1 MTRARRIRTV
11 IVDDSAVARQLL
23 HWTLTQA
30 GDFEVVDTVP
40 DGELAVDRVASLRP
54 DLVTMDLH
62 LPGIDGLEAT
72 RRIMQRSPTPI
83 AIVAASANLDE
94 AIIFEAL
101 AAGALAAIQ
110 RPLSPGQPDYLKRRR
125 ILLGELRTIARA
137 SSTGAA
143 RRPALEGRAVPRPV
157 ASADARLRKMALEQP
172 GRPAIA
178 LIAVASSTGGPQAL
192 RVLLSGL
199 PPVLL
204 PPILIVQHIADGFA
218 AGLAGWLGSVASGP
232 VRIAVD
238 GERLTSG
245 TILIAPDDRH
255 LTVTPDGRVRLV
267 ASVPVDGHRPSATV
281 LFESTAVAFGARG
294 LGIIL
299 TGMGRDGADGLLR
312 IHQAGGPTIAE
323 DPATAVVGGM
333 PGAAIALGAVDHVL
347 PLAAIGPSLT
357 TVLNQPRSSS
367 ITDRPIRRSTS

>member
-40 DGELAVDRVASLRP
+40 DGELAVDRVASLQP

-137 SSTGAA
+137 SSAGAA
-143 RRPALEGRAVPRPV
+143 RGPA
-157 ASADARLRKMALEQP
+157 
-172 GRPAIA
+172 
-178 LIAVASSTGGPQAL
+178 AL
-192 RVLLSGL
+192 R
-199 PPVLL
+199 
-204 PPILIVQHIADGFA
+204 
-218 AGLAGWLGSVASGP
+218 W
-232 VRIAVD
+232 
-238 GERLTSG
+238 
-245 TILIAPDDRH
+245 
-255 LTVTPDGRVRLV
+255 
-267 ASVPVDGHRPSATV
+267 
-281 LFESTAVAFGARG
+281 
-294 LGIIL
+294 
-299 TGMGRDGADGLLR
+299 
-312 IHQAGGPTIAE
+312 
-323 DPATAVVGGM
+323 
-333 PGAAIALGAVDHVL
+333 
-347 PLAAIGPSLT
+347 
-357 TVLNQPRSSS
+357 
-367 ITDRPIRRSTS
+367 